1 MQTRERSAVCFWRTV
16 PGSSRRSYHRFVVA
30 TVSSFKKGTPRVSGW
45 KDIFSRHIFLFVQG
59 AGHQP
64 PNNIGSFYAFPYKEA
79 GCRSSL
85 RALSFF
91 PRYVTFVAYTLKL
104 SLREILANDFNT
116 LLIIRNNL
124 VRVIDDIDTRLSAVI
139 KSFNSIKSTLT
150 FRNIIIHLYF

>member
-1 MQTRERSAVCFWRTV
+1 MSSRNRRKPTETLLSNELSHVNANRKTILCFCRTV

-30 TVSSFKKGTPRVSGW
+30 TVSSFKKGTPRVPGW

-64 PNNIGSFYAFPYKEA
+64 PNNIGSFYVFPYKKA

-91 PRYVTFVAYTLKL
+91 PQYVTCVHF
-104 SLREILANDFNT
+104 EFNIG
-116 LLIIRNNL
+116 LGKFL
-124 VRVIDDIDTRLSAVI
+124 
-139 KSFNSIKSTLT
+139 
-150 FRNIIIHLYF
+150 